1 MEETGEG
8 IYKLKS
14 TVHSSQFTEKNRE
27 PSTLNREQVYFLL
40 SCEISSIYSQGGKVR
55 KIHNLVLVPSL
66 AVAKKINNE
75 LIKLDANLRSDGR
88 PIIGISAK
96 DLADLVLNIE
106 PKSLIIPAHIWT
118 PWFSLYGSNSG
129 FDSLTECFGDW
140 EKYIYAVET
149 GLSSDPAM
157 NWQISELDNRAI
169 VSFSDAH
176 SPAKMG
182 RELTV
187 FDLDQPSYQAVYE
200 AITNQRIAFTVEFF
214 PEEGKYHYSGHRNC
228 QISYSAKELKEKG
241 ETCPKCGQ
249 GLTIGVASRVE
260 DLATKILNFKFQI
273 SNGVKWIHSDN
284 SDRPPYVMLVP
295 LIEIIAEALQLGEQ
309 SKAVKDEY
317 DRLIVNFGSEL
328 AVLLK
333 ASREDLEKTISPKL
347 VETILKVRQ
356 NDIFIT
362 PGFDGQYGVV
372 KIWPTQVEEPVLTE
386 SAQMALL

>member
-1 MEETGEG
+1 M
-8 IYKLKS
+8 
-14 TVHSSQFTEKNRE
+14 
-27 PSTLNREQVYFLL
+27 
-40 SCEISSIYSQGGKVR
+40 
-55 KIHNLVLVPSL
+55 
-66 AVAKKINNE
+66 
-75 LIKLDANLRSDGR
+75 
-88 PIIGISAK
+88 
-96 DLADLVLNIE
+96 
-106 PKSLIIPAHIWT
+106 
-118 PWFSLYGSNSG
+118 
-129 FDSLTECFGDW
+129 
-140 EKYIYAVET
+140 ET